1 MEEFDRYY
9 PLLFATAR
17 SLLGSCDEIEDIIQE
32 SYIRYATA
40 AAQQIGS
47 LRAYLLTIV
56 TRLCLDRLKSA
67 RVQREQPLG
76 LWPPVSVVDGPRT
89 TPEPEALVV
98 ETLEQ
103 REALARAL
111 WLLQERLSPA
121 ERAVFL
127 LHEAFACPYDE
138 IARLLNRSASACRQL
153 LHRARARLRAAQ
165 ARARF
170 RVKPEEHHAL
180 LSSFLAVAQ
189 GDPVQC
195 LVETLL
201 PPAEAPRPGASEE
214 NAKAVFAQEA
224 VPAPVVGA
232 KEPLALPALEECH
245 AHA

>member
-47 LRAYLLTIV
+47 LRAYLQTIV

-76 LWPPVSVVDGPRT
+76 LWLPVSEEGPRT

-165 ARARF
+165 AQARF
-170 RVKPEEHHAL
+170 SVKPEEHHAL
-180 LSSFLAVAQ
+180 LSSFLMVAQ
-189 GDPVQC
+189 GSPLQC

-201 PPAEAPRPGASEE
+201 PTAEVPGPGTSGTE
-214 NAKAVFAQEA
+214 AKAVFAQEA
-224 VPAPVVGA
+224 APAPVVGQ

>member
-17 SLLGSCDEIEDIIQE
+17 SLLGSCDEIEDVVQE

-76 LWPPVSVVDGPRT
+76 LWPPAPGGGPT
-89 TPEPEALVV
+89 VAPEPEPEELVV
-98 ETLEQ
+98 ESLEQ
-103 REALARAL
+103 REALAHAL

-127 LHEAFACPYDE
+127 LHEAFACPYEE

-153 LHRARARLRAAQ
+153 LHRARTRLRVAQ

-170 RVKPEEHHAL
+170 SVKPEEHRAL
-180 LSSFLAVAQ
+180 LNSFLLAAR
-189 GDPVQC
+189 GGPVQP

-201 PPAEAPRPGASEE
+201 PAAEVPGTDVKAALIQEAAPVPAASEE
-214 NAKAVFAQEA
+214 
-224 VPAPVVGA
+224 
-232 KEPLALPALEECH
+232 EPLVLPALEECH
-245 AHA
+245 VHA

>member
-17 SLLGSCDEIEDIIQE
+17 SLLGSSDEIEDILQE

-56 TRLCLDRLKSA
+56 TRLCLDHLKSA
-67 RVQREQPLG
+67 RAQREQPLG
-76 LWPPVSVVDGPRT
+76 LWPSAPAEGPT
-89 TPEPEALVV
+89 TEPEALVV

-103 REALARAL
+103 REALAHAL

-138 IARLLNRSASACRQL
+138 IASLLNKSASACRQL
-153 LHRARARLRAAQ
+153 LHRARLRVAQ
-165 ARARF
+165 ARVRF
-170 RVKPEEHHAL
+170 SVKPEDHRAL
-180 LSSFLAVAQ
+180 LNSFLLAAQ
-189 GDPVQC
+189 GGQVQR
-195 LVETLL
+195 LIETLL
-201 PPAEAPRPGASEE
+201 PAAARPATEAASLTMTALAPADEHEEPR
-214 NAKAVFAQEA
+214 
-224 VPAPVVGA
+224 
-232 KEPLALPALEECH
+232 ALTALEECH
-245 AHA
+245 A

>member
-17 SLLGSCDEIEDIIQE
+17 SLLGSCDEIEDVVQE

-76 LWPPVSVVDGPRT
+76 LWPPAPGGGPT
-89 TPEPEALVV
+89 VAPEPEELVV
-98 ETLEQ
+98 ESLEQ
-103 REALARAL
+103 REALAHAL

-127 LHEAFACPYDE
+127 LHEAFACPYEE
-138 IARLLNRSASACRQL
+138 IARLLNSSASACRQL
-153 LHRARARLRAAQ
+153 LHRARTRLRLAQ

-170 RVKPEEHHAL
+170 SVKPEEHRAL
-180 LSSFLAVAQ
+180 LNSFLLAARS
-189 GDPVQC
+189 GSVQP
-195 LVETLL
+195 LLETLL
-201 PPAEAPRPGASEE
+201 PTAEVPGSDVKAALIQGVAPVPAASEE
-214 NAKAVFAQEA
+214 
-224 VPAPVVGA
+224 
-232 KEPLALPALEECH
+232 EPLALPALEECH